1 MTDADLQSKLAERE
15 DVIQQLVT
23 KLQETVDENDR
34 LRAELANL
42 TEGADAHRTLQS
54 LYRNADLPESLRAK
68 CAAASLPVEK
78 PKLMSIGPPIEL
90 NRRERWRVFEMW
102 SQRRQYI
109 IEHRAIPPPGWDAHL
124 GRDTFVEP
132 EGTDMPPVDV
142 IEDPTS
148 GFKVLSNLLPK
159 PGDRRIGGNGGDNN
173 SND

>member
-1 MTDADLQSKLAERE
+1 MTEETVTEKLARYETVLDLQMKEL
-15 DVIQQLVT
+15 
-23 KLQETVDENDR
+23 DR
-34 LRAELANL
+34 LRAENERLRD
-42 TEGADAHRTLQS
+42 GADAHSTLQS
-54 LYRNADLPESLRAK
+54 IYRNPASPEGNRIKA
-68 CAAASLPVEK
+68 AAASLPVEK